1 MSSWTIQDLHVVQT
15 RQPVA
20 TGDDTFFV
28 VARAGEESGWY
39 GSVGERVA
47 RYVNDVLAPETKGA
61 LVTDHTRLLDDLR
74 AATRGQPSEVASW
87 AVGTVDCAVW
97 DLHGRLAECAVAGL
111 LTTAAPQTLVPAYA
125 SWLTQDLSSVNSPN
139 VLTGV
144 MADGWSFTK
153 WGLRRDPADPSGE
166 AAARMAQ
173 AVERCSHALGAPLAV
188 DAVGTW
194 TPAVALAFAQAVDP
208 ACLRWLEDPL
218 PRHDA
223 DTYELLAASP
233 LPLAVGERAHCDEDP
248 AGLIQYIRPSALT
261 LDVVGCGGLTR
272 AAQIVPVAETHGV
285 PVYPHGRSLLP
296 ALHLAAAYPDAVPAV
311 EYRLRWEPGRQRLYE
326 VPLRPESGRLRLPD
340 TPGLGTTP
348 RSTACPA
355 PH

>member
-1 MSSWTIQDLHVVQT
+1 MTSWTIRDLHVVQT
-15 RQPVA
+15 RQPA
-20 TGDDTFFV
+20 AAGDDTFFV
-28 VARAGEESGWY
+28 AVRAGHAVGWY
-39 GSVGERVA
+39 GPVGERVG
-47 RYVNDVLAPETKGA
+47 RYVNDVLAPETKDA
-61 LVTDHTRLLDDLR
+61 LVADHARLLDELR
-74 AATRGQPSEVASW
+74 AAARRHPSEVASW

-97 DLHGRLAECAVAGL
+97 DLHGRLAERSVAEL
-111 LTTAAPQTLVPAYA
+111 LTRASLRPLIPAYA
-125 SWLTQDLSSVNSPN
+125 SWLTQDLSSINSPN

-144 MADGWSFTK
+144 MAGGWSFTK
-153 WGLRRDPADPSGE
+153 WGLRRDPAAPSRE
-166 AAARMAQ
+166 AATRMAQ
-173 AVERCSHALGAPLAV
+173 AIECCSEALGTPLAV

-223 DTYELLAASP
+223 DTYKLLAATS

-248 AGLIQYIRPSALT
+248 TGLIHYIRPSALT
-261 LDVVGCGGLTR
+261 LDAVGCGGLTR
-272 AAQIVPVAETHGV
+272 AAQIIPAAQAQGV

-296 ALHLAAAYPDAVPAV
+296 GLHLAAAYPNAVPAV

-326 VPLRPESGRLRLPD
+326 VPLRPEIGRIRLPY

>member
-1 MSSWTIQDLHVVQT
+1 MTSWTIQDLHVVQT
-15 RQPVA
+15 RQPAAV
-20 TGDDTFFV
+20 GDDTFFV
-28 VARAGEESGWY
+28 AARAGHAVGWY
-39 GSVGERVA
+39 GPVGECVA
-47 RYVNDVLAPETKGA
+47 RFVNDVLAPETKDA
-61 LVTDHTRLLDDLR
+61 LVTDHVGLLDGLR
-74 AATRGQPSEVASW
+74 TAARRHPSEVASW

-97 DLHGRLAECAVAGL
+97 DLHGQLAERSVAEL
-111 LTTAAPQTLVPAYA
+111 ITTAAPQPLIPAYA
-125 SWLTQDLSSVNSPN
+125 SWLTQDLSSINSPN
-139 VLTGV
+139 VLTSV
-144 MADGWSFTK
+144 MAGGWSFSK
-153 WGLRRDPADPSGE
+153 WGLRRDPAEPSGE

-173 AVERCSHALGAPLAV
+173 AVELFSDALGAPLAV

-194 TPAVALAFAQAVDP
+194 TPAVALAFAQAADP

-218 PRHDA
+218 LRHDA

-261 LDVVGCGGLTR
+261 LDAVGCGGLTR
-272 AAQIVPVAETHGV
+272 AAQIIPVAQAHGV
-285 PVYPHGRSLLP
+285 PVYPHGRSFLP
-296 ALHLAAAYPDAVPAV
+296 GLHLAAAYPDAVPAV

-326 VPLRPESGRLRLPD
+326 VPLRPEKGHIRLPD

-348 RSTACPA
+348 RSTACPT